1 MTYLIAVLRDRS
13 TVEAA
18 CAALAETGWSSDF
31 WSVVGEGWESSDRF
45 GLLNPKQRS
54 RQRVRWMATWL
65 VPFGFAGGLV
75 FSKITGLET
84 FAWAGPVGNDL
95 VGGVLGALSGLM
107 GSAFI
112 GGGFGVGNL
121 SGFDPLPFRNRLE
134 EGKFVLILRGNDAV
148 TTQAWRLLRSVDPE
162 SLQTVEESL

>member
-1 MTYLIAVLRDRS
+1 
-13 TVEAA
+13 
-18 CAALAETGWSSDF
+18 
-31 WSVVGEGWESSDRF
+31 
-45 GLLNPKQRS
+45 
-54 RQRVRWMATWL
+54 
-65 VPFGFAGGLV
+65 
-75 FSKITGLET
+75 
-84 FAWAGPVGNDL
+84 
-95 VGGVLGALSGLM
+95 M